1 MWQKQNTRLCSPDIL
16 AGTLDPVTK
25 LVNTGIPVLQAVP
38 HAINLL
44 HVQHLGLNPV
54 DPRYA
59 GNLIDRPPQQ
69 AQRQRL
75 HNKML
80 DFIRLYLCLG
90 CNGAEGEGT
99 VVGRTMEDHLRQRGQ
114 GDLLVEEGLVRLE
127 QLVLVDVAG
136 EDIVG
141 CQVAAVEGE
150 EQLAQ
155 PVVRCLGQ
163 GVQDRVE
170 EEFTEVIDGV

>member
-1 MWQKQNTRLCSPDIL
+1 
-16 AGTLDPVTK
+16 
-25 LVNTGIPVLQAVP
+25 
-38 HAINLL
+38 
-44 HVQHLGLNPV
+44 
-54 DPRYA
+54 
-59 GNLIDRPPQQ
+59 
-69 AQRQRL
+69 
-75 HNKML
+75 
-80 DFIRLYLCLG
+80 
-90 CNGAEGEGT
+90 
-99 VVGRTMEDHLRQRGQ
+99 VGRTMEDHLRQRGQ